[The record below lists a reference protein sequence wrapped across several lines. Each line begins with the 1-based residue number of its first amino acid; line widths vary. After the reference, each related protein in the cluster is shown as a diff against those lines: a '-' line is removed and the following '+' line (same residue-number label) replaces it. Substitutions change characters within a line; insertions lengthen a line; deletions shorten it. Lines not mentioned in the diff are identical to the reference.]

1 MTSCPIYNCADCTP
15 RLHTTR
21 HNMRVIYSAELCAVL
36 SRASHPVHAHVPVR
50 DLLLYAGTWQS
61 VLGPGSVLRL
71 SHAPLTSGLWG
82 SQLLK
87 QHKAHYSHCSLQS
100 ATVSHPSLGRYTQL
114 LPCFL
119 SSPTPSSTD
128 KSRRHTDKQICAV
141 LLHSITMY
149 LTRTSVQTAPV
160 QTNFIVETWW
170 STFVRWFIVKWETLK
185 VRHEC
190 IMWH

>member
-1 MTSCPIYNCADCTP
+1 MTSCPIYYNCADSMP
-15 RLHTTR
+15 WLHTTW
-21 HNMRVIYSAELCAVL
+21 HDMRVIYSTGLCAVF
-36 SRASHPVHAHVPVR
+36 SSASHPVHAHVPVR

-87 QHKAHYSHCSLQS
+87 QRKAHYSHCSLQS

-119 SSPTPSSTD
+119 SSPSPRFHWQTKETQINRSVPFCFTVFQYVR
-128 KSRRHTDKQICAV
+128 SRDQ
-141 LLHSITMY
+141 
-149 LTRTSVQTAPV
+149 RTTAPV
-160 QTNFIVETWW
+160 
-170 STFVRWFIVKWETLK
+170 
-185 VRHEC
+185 
-190 IMWH
+190 

>member
-1 MTSCPIYNCADCTP
+1 MFARQLTFYPVYNSADSMPRHDTIWGWYIVQSCAQYYPEHRI
-15 RLHTTR
+15 
-21 HNMRVIYSAELCAVL
+21 L
-36 SRASHPVHAHVPVR
+36 SMLTVPVR

-87 QHKAHYSHCSLQS
+87 QRKAHYSHCSLQS

-119 SSPTPSSTD
+119 FPPHPPLPLTNQGDTQINRFVLFCSTVLPYSKD
-128 KSRRHTDKQICAV
+128 QCTINTSAAKQ
-141 LLHSITMY
+141 
-149 LTRTSVQTAPV
+149 
-160 QTNFIVETWW
+160 
-170 STFVRWFIVKWETLK
+170 TL
-185 VRHEC
+185 
-190 IMWH
+190 